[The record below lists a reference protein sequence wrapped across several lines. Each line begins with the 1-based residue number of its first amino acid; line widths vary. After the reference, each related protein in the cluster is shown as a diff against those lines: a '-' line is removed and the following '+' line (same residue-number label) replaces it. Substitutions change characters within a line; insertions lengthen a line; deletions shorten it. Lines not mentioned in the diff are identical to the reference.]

1 MVSQRSSRHDA
12 ARDSGPVRCA
22 IYTRKSSEEGLD
34 QDFNSLDAQRE
45 ACAAYVLSQRHE
57 GWTLVPD
64 TFDDGGISGGHMNR
78 PGLLRLLEDVKANRV
93 DVIVVYKVDRL
104 TRALSDFA
112 RIVEILDAAG
122 ASFVSIT
129 QSFNTTTSMG
139 RLTLNVLLSFAQF
152 EREVTGE
159 RIRDKI
165 AASKKKGMWMG
176 GTIPMGYDVENR
188 RLVVNEQE
196 AETVRTIMTR
206 YLALGSVTALV
217 SELAVLGV
225 VSKRR
230 VNRNGHVTG
239 GTAYRRG
246 ALYAL
251 LANRLYLGE
260 TMHKGVAHPG
270 EHDAIVDQV
279 LWNEVQALLARNR
292 VTRRHQG
299 NANDPSLL
307 TGMIRDSQGRR
318 MSPRHA
324 GKLHRRYRYY
334 VSVPE
339 EGQPG
344 PSNSAIVR
352 ISAGEVEAAVVS
364 AIVDV
369 LGNPASVIAAL
380 AIGQSAAAQIDAAQ
394 RSAATLATEI
404 ETMSYLALREVLEV
418 LQLQVVVDDHA
429 ITASLGRQPLAAHL
443 GIVLSVDADG
453 IADGRA
459 SIPTPKLLRRVGKE
473 VRLTIAPQLS
483 AATATRDGALV
494 ALIVKAHQARD
505 LLVGQGAPVP
515 STAITSHRHLT
526 RLARLSYLAP
536 DIIVAILEGRQPR
549 TITSRSLLRISGI
562 PLSWHDQRTMLG
574 IR

>member
-1 MVSQRSSRHDA
+1 MARQRDTRPQA
-12 ARDSGPVRCA
+12 IRSGPVSCA

-34 QDFNSLDAQRE
+34 QEFNSLDAQRE

-64 TFDDGGISGGHMNR
+64 FYDDGGISGGHMNR

-112 RIVEILDAAG
+112 RIVDILDAAG
-122 ASFVSIT
+122 ASFVSVT

-176 GTIPMGYDVENR
+176 GTIPLGYDLSDR
-188 RLVVNEQE
+188 KLIVNQQE
-196 AETVRTIMTR
+196 ADTVRMIMTR
-206 YLALGSVTALV
+206 YVDLGSVQK
-217 SELAVLGV
+217 LATDLAAKGI

-230 VNRNGHVTG
+230 VNSVGRVTG
-239 GTAYRRG
+239 GTPFRGG

-260 TMHKGVAHPG
+260 TVHKGVAYPG
-270 EHDAIVDQV
+270 EHDAIVDQE
-279 LWNEVQALLARNR
+279 LWDRVQQLLANNR

-299 NANDPSLL
+299 NAKDPSLL
-307 TGMIRDSQGRR
+307 AGMIRDSHGQR

-324 GKLHRRYRYY
+324 GKLERRYRYY
-334 VSVPE
+334 VSVPD
-339 EGQPG
+339 EGKAQAPKA
-344 PSNSAIVR
+344 SIVR
-352 ISAGEVEAAVVS
+352 IAAGEVEV
-364 AIVDV
+364 AIVTGVTALLNDRAAM
-369 LGNPASVIAAL
+369 LAAL
-380 AIGQSAAAQIDAAQ
+380 DIDGISSAQIDAMTC
-394 RSAATLATEI
+394 RAADIAADLESMAPA
-404 ETMSYLALREVLEV
+404 ALHAVLEA
-418 LQLQVVVDDHA
+418 LDLQVTVTGDA
-429 ITASLGRQPLAAHL
+429 GTATATVGRAQLAARL
-443 GIVLSVDADG
+443 GIELSHETG
-453 IADGRA
+453 IRC
-459 SIPTPKLLRRVGKE
+459 PLPMPETQLRTGNE
-473 VRLTIAPQLS
+473 VRLAIAPS
-483 AATATRDGALV
+483 SPEAPKSRDGALV

-505 LLVGQGAPVP
+505 LLVGQGADGTP
-515 STAITSHRHLT
+515 STPGHRHLT
-526 RLARLSYLAP
+526 RLARLAWLAP
-536 DIIVAILEGRQPR
+536 DITTAILEGRQPR
-549 TITSRSLLRISGI
+549 TMTSRSLLRMAGL
-562 PLSWHDQRTMLG
+562 PLDWKDQRKALG

>member
-1 MVSQRSSRHDA
+1 
-12 ARDSGPVRCA
+12 
-22 IYTRKSSEEGLD
+22 
-34 QDFNSLDAQRE
+34 
-45 ACAAYVLSQRHE
+45 
-57 GWTLVPD
+57 
-64 TFDDGGISGGHMNR
+64 
-78 PGLLRLLEDVKANRV
+78 
-93 DVIVVYKVDRL
+93 
-104 TRALSDFA
+104 
-112 RIVEILDAAG
+112 
-122 ASFVSIT
+122 VSIT

-176 GTIPMGYDVENR
+176 GTIPMGYDVEAR

-196 AETVRTIMTR
+196 AETVRTIMTQ
-206 YLALGSVTALV
+206 YLALGSVMALV
-217 SELAVLGV
+217 RELEVLGI

-230 VNRNGHVTG
+230 TNRDGKVTG
-239 GTAYRRG
+239 GNVYGRS
-246 ALYAL
+246 ALYAM

-260 TMHKGVAHPG
+260 TIHKGVAHPG

-279 LWNEVQALLARNR
+279 LWDEVQALLARNR
-292 VTRRHQG
+292 VIRRHQG

-339 EGQPG
+339 EGQPR

-352 ISAGEVEAAVVS
+352 ISAGEVEAAVVTG
-364 AIVDV
+364 IVDV
-369 LGNPASVIAAL
+369 LGDPARLIAAL
-380 AIGQSAAAQIDAAQ
+380 VIGESAAAQIDDAQ

-404 ETMSYLALREVLEV
+404 GTMSHMALREVLEKLN
-418 LQLQVVVDDHA
+418 LQIVVDDDE
-429 ITASLGRQPLAAHL
+429 ITATLSRQQLAERL
-443 GIVLSVDADG
+443 ETVLSVGAEG
-453 IADGRA
+453 TADGRA
-459 SIPTPKLLRRVGKE
+459 SVPMPKLPRRAGKE
-473 VRLTIAPQLS
+473 VRLTIAPQSS
-483 AATATRDGALV
+483 AAAARRDGALV

-562 PLSWHDQRTMLG
+562 PLSWEDQRTMLG